1 MFTFLIHLS
10 TGRVYRLILHVPQNN
25 QRSCLL
31 RCRTSRSVKKGRD
44 ARQRR
49 RQGTREREREREQ
62 GEGGHLQL
70 KLEMHPRHRHLRWG
84 AMADRAGEPAV

>member
-1 MFTFLIHLS
+1 M
-10 TGRVYRLILHVPQNN
+10 
-25 QRSCLL
+25 CL
-31 RCRTSRSVKKGRD
+31 RTTSAVASYAAGQAAASKKGE
-44 ARQRR
+44 
-49 RQGTREREREREQ
+49 TRVSDGGRAPEREREREQ